1 MFDPTAYENM
11 KVVIN
16 GYFYDMDLEGKI
28 SIIDRNDIVNLAKLS
43 REYSVQFQLKDSC
56 EEYLATFC
64 LKADLENLT
73 AELLNLKSVPNRIGS
88 LVELEFVVYHPN
100 EPIYFNKIH
109 DQLQQIWGE
118 KRTIQQ
124 QVHFNPFA
132 NTHVIENRITI
143 DFNRIII
150 EEQIDDL
157 LVIGNYMI
165 ETLTWLENEIH

>member
-43 REYSVQFQLKDSC
+43 REFTLQFQLKDARKGYHST
-56 EEYLATFC
+56 LS
-64 LKADLENLT
+64 LKANLENL
-73 AELLNLKSVPNRIGS
+73 AGELLHLKLVPCRFGCI
-88 LVELEFVVYHPN
+88 VELEFVVYHPN
-100 EPIYFNKIH
+100 ELQFFNKIH
-109 DQLQQIWGE
+109 AQLQQIWGE

-124 QVHFNPFA
+124 RAHFNPFSKSSS
-132 NTHVIENRITI
+132 IENRITI
-143 DFNRIII
+143 DFNRLII

-157 LVIGNYMI
+157 LVIGEHMI
-165 ETLTWLENEIH
+165 ETLTWLENEI

>member
-43 REYSVQFQLKDSC
+43 REYSVQFQLKDAC